1 MPISFTDLRCRRRS
15 GVATGMR
22 SVLSATIALGAL
34 AAASAVLAPAANI
47 YAFKLKNIDG
57 KEVSLKRF
65 RGKVLLVVN
74 VASKCGNTPQYAGLE
89 KLYKHYRNAGLEV
102 LGFPSNDFGAQ
113 EPGTES
119 EIKTFCTQNYGVTF
133 PMFSKIDVK
142 GDNQHPLYKWLVA
155 SADRHDDVE
164 WNFAKFLVGR
174 DGKVVGRFTPKTQ
187 PDDDALVKAIQEA
200 LAAKTDTEPTT
211 RY

>member
-1 MPISFTDLRCRRRS
+1 MPISSIDWRRS
-15 GVATGMR
+15 NRLGVAIGMR
-22 SVLSATIALGAL
+22 SVLTALISLGAL
-34 AAASAVLAPAANI
+34 AAACAALVPVANI
-47 YAFKLKNIDG
+47 YSFKMKNIDG
-57 KEVSLKRF
+57 KNVSLNHYK
-65 RGKVLLVVN
+65 GKVLLVVN

-89 KLYKHYRNAGLEV
+89 KLYKQYHSGGLEI
-102 LGFPSNDFGAQ
+102 LGFPSNDFGQQ

-119 EIKTFCTQNYGVTF
+119 EIKSFCTQNYGVTF

-142 GDNQHPLYKWLVA
+142 GENEHPLYKWLVA

-174 DGKVVGRFTPKTQ
+174 DGKVVGRFTPRTQ
-187 PDDDALVKAIQEA
+187 PDDAGLVKAIQEA
-200 LAAKTDTEPTT
+200 MAAKTDTEPGT